1 MERGERWADTS
12 LVKMFLLSFPP
23 ARTPS
28 AEVDEAARRRLL
40 TGLADAHFVAAAVK
54 LVKCALRSAV
64 LTARLF
70 IWASAHTSN

>member
-1 MERGERWADTS
+1 MVTCACVV
-12 LVKMFLLSFPP
+12 LVVVFPP
-23 ARTPS
+23 ARTPG
-28 AEVDEAARRRLL
+28 AEADEPGRRRLL

-54 LVKCALRSAV
+54 LVKCALRSAA